1 MEVVISSVTRK
12 TMNTLNMSGMV
23 IDFDLLPII
32 FKDFHAPKPQT
43 IQQLS
48 FRLDQNL
55 RYALWLLQNVN
66 WKNPEI
72 SNRIN
77 DADRYVQ
84 TKARISPTNNSF
96 FINTFYEALSSE

>member
-12 TMNTLNMSGMV
+12 TIKTLNMLGMV

-43 IQQLS
+43 IQKLS

-55 RYALWLLQNVN
+55 RYAL
-66 WKNPEI
+66 
-72 SNRIN
+72 
-77 DADRYVQ
+77 
-84 TKARISPTNNSF
+84 
-96 FINTFYEALSSE
+96 

>member
-12 TMNTLNMSGMV
+12 TINTLNMSGMV

-48 FRLDQNL
+48 FGVD
-55 RYALWLLQNVN
+55 
-66 WKNPEI
+66 
-72 SNRIN
+72 
-77 DADRYVQ
+77 
-84 TKARISPTNNSF
+84 
-96 FINTFYEALSSE
+96 

>member
-12 TMNTLNMSGMV
+12 TINTLNMLGMV
-23 IDFDLLPII
+23 SVLLPII
-32 FKDFHAPKPQT
+32 LWKDFHAPKPQT

-66 WKNPEI
+66 WKNPDI

-77 DADRYVQ
+77 DADHYVQ

>member
-23 IDFDLLPII
+23 IVLLPII

-48 FRLDQNL
+48 VGLDQNL
-55 RYALWLLQNVN
+55 WYALWLPQNAN
-66 WKNPEI
+66 WKNSEI
-72 SNRIN
+72 SNRIS
-77 DADRYVQ
+77 DADKRKNLAQ
-84 TKARISPTNNSF
+84 K
-96 FINTFYEALSSE
+96 